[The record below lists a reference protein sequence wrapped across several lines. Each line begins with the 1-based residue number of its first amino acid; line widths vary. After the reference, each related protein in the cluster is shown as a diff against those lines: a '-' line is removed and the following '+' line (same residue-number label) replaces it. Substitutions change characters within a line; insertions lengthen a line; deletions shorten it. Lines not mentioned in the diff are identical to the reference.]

1 MIQNVNKLKKAQ
13 MSKSKTDII
22 YDPILGHS
30 RKGRDEEHISNSEE
44 DEVREE
50 SDYEGATQGVLGS
63 FCYSA
68 S

>member
-30 RKGRDEEHISNSEE
+30 RKGRDEEHN
-44 DEVREE
+44 DGLTHLE
-50 SDYEGATQGVLGS
+50 SG
-63 FCYSA
+63 
-68 S
+68 